1 MNGKRMLGL
10 ILDVG
15 KELIRCGGETH
26 RVEDTLYRLAA
37 CYSFTNCNIWVIPT
51 NIQATV
57 TTPDGEVVT
66 QVRNIQSTG
75 MEYDRL
81 CRLNELS
88 RWACRE
94 TPDEDAFE
102 ARLREIRQSPYLG
115 LGLQI
120 LGCALGGW
128 GFGLFFG
135 CDLLDSLIAMLTS
148 VCVCLLIHRISS
160 RERNPLV
167 LNFVIS
173 FLMESLIIL
182 SSVLGAASH
191 MGYITIGVVML
202 LISGL
207 GTTNGLRDLV
217 HLDTLSGLINLT
229 SSFTGAIGIA
239 LGISLPL
246 MIVPLESSHEITS
259 LNSSTLIQILSCLIA
274 CTGFSIWFHIKGWKI
289 VICALGGALTWGSYL
304 IASAY
309 LTDLFGSIMIASI
322 TCGLYG
328 QIMARLV
335 KTPATVFSTTCLLPL
350 IPGGSLYYMMYGI
363 VTKDAALA
371 RGKGIEL
378 FLTCFGIVLGY
389 MVVEVVNRYLW
400 KQKRS

>member
-1 MNGKRMLGL
+1 MDGNRMLGL

-15 KELIRCGGETH
+15 KELIQCGGETH
-26 RVEDTLYRLAA
+26 RVEDTLNRLAS
-37 CYSFTNCNIWVIPT
+37 CYSFTDCNIWVIPT

-57 TTPDGEVVT
+57 TAPDGEVLT
-66 QVRNIQSTG
+66 QTRNIQTTG
-75 MEYDRL
+75 LEYDRL

-94 TPDEDAFE
+94 IPDEAAFE
-102 ARLREIRQSPYLG
+102 ARLKEIRTSPYVG
-115 LGLQI
+115 LWLQI

-135 CDLLDSLIAMLTS
+135 CDLPDSLIALLTS

-167 LNFVIS
+167 LNFLIS

-182 SSVLGAASH
+182 SALLGAASH

-229 SSFTGAIGIA
+229 ASFTGAIGIA
-239 LGISLPL
+239 LGIALPL
-246 MIVPLESSHEITS
+246 MIVPLESSHEITG
-259 LNSSTLIQILSCLIA
+259 LNSSTVIQIISCLIA
-274 CTGFSIWFHIKGWKI
+274 CAGFSIWFHIKGWKI
-289 VICALGGALTWGSYL
+289 AICALGGALTWCSYL
-304 IASAY
+304 IASTY

-328 QIMARLV
+328 QIMARLL
-335 KTPATVFSTTCLLPL
+335 KTPATVFTTTCLLPL
-350 IPGGSLYYMMYGI
+350 IPGGALYYMMYGI
-363 VTKDAALA
+363 VTKDAALS
-371 RGKGIEL
+371 RGKGVEL

-400 KQKRS
+400 KPKRS